1 MTGVPMYAVAIHE
14 AVKSGNINAMKTVL
28 AEAEAYLKDHGDV
41 SAALELLKVEIARI
55 KHKAGPIPLYGVVIH
70 EAIAAGDV
78 ERMKEVLAAAEAQLA
93 ESGDVRAAL
102 TALRAALSE

>member
-1 MTGVPMYAVAIHE
+1 MYAVAIHE

-28 AEAEAYLKDHGDV
+28 AEAEAYLKEHGDV

-78 ERMKEVLAAAEAQLA
+78 ERMKEVLVEAEVQLA
-93 ESGDVRAAL
+93 EFGDVRAAL